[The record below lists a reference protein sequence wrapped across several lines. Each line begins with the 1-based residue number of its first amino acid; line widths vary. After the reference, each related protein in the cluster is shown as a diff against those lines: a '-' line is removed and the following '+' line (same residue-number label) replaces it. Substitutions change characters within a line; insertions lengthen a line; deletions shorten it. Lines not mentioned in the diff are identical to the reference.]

1 MTFTQLAQFRRPL
14 SQSTI
19 DTQDA
24 IPHRIEKCW
33 NLFILLDYWLSAQS
47 VINRKCFYL
56 RIYQELQRQRK
67 YTPKI
72 KSSPN
77 KP

>member
-1 MTFTQLAQFRRPL
+1 MTWTQLAPFPQPL
-14 SQSTI
+14 SLSTV
-19 DTQDA
+19 DRQDVA
-24 IPHRIEKCW
+24 PHRIEKCW
-33 NLFILLDYWLSAQS
+33 NLFILLDYWMLAQS

-56 RIYQELQRQRK
+56 TIYQELQTQRK